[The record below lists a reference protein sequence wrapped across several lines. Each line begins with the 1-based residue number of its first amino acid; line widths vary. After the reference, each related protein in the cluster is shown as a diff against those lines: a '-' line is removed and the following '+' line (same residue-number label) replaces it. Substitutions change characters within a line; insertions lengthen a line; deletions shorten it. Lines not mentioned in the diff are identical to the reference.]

1 MMMTLVL
8 VITQIASN
16 LTWLHTAPIG
26 LPLMSLM
33 AMGSPVSKPCSSKPP
48 WCLAW
53 RRRLGGGGLAARWLG
68 GGLAVGWLGGLAVA
82 WRLGGTGLS
91 GLAGRGLAGGLAA
104 WRQRHAVAAAATA
117 SDSGSGSGLA
127 GGPSTR
133 ASQSSA
139 PLLAG

>member
-16 LTWLHTAPIG
+16 LTWPHTAPIG

-33 AMGSPVSKPCSSKPP
+33 AMGSPVSKPCSSEPP

-82 WRLGGTGLS
+82 WRLGGLAGAAWQWFD
-91 GLAGRGLAGGLAA
+91 GLAVAWRLGGLA
-104 WRQRHAVAAAATA
+104 
-117 SDSGSGSGLA
+117 D
-127 GGPSTR
+127 
-133 ASQSSA
+133 
-139 PLLAG
+139 